1 MVIIYFK
8 AFSYVGGLKMNGAF
22 EEDDSLHSPIEAFI
36 FDSKIMSFPIKA
48 HWHYF
53 AELIYVLEG
62 CALIRADNTTQT
74 VRQGEFILFHPSSVH
89 SIDRAD
95 ESFPRYAV
103 LKFDINRLT
112 LTPAYAPK
120 LRDIFRYAAQ
130 TGRRIYFDDKTAKK
144 LDCKRIFLTCS
155 SEISNFRY
163 GSDLVLQAEIYGLLM
178 NIIRIW
184 LADGMVINRS
194 KIQSKDDYT
203 IENITEYISVSLSDD
218 LRVSG
223 IAAHCNLSYSA
234 FAKKFRDRY
243 GISCKQYIERM
254 RIFKVEEF
262 LLFTDYDLNYI
273 SQETG
278 FSDCSHLI
286 KCFKTYKGTTPRQF
300 RIDKRGKETAE
311 L

>member
-1 MVIIYFK
+1 
-8 AFSYVGGLKMNGAF
+8 MNGAF

-89 SIDRAD
+89 SIDRGD

-163 GSDLVLQAEIYGLLM
+163 GSDLVLGDEVGSILSAL
-178 NIIRIW
+178 
-184 LADGMVINRS
+184 
-194 KIQSKDDYT
+194 
-203 IENITEYISVSLSDD
+203 IECLISLSAV
-218 LRVSG
+218 L
-223 IAAHCNLSYSA
+223 
-234 FAKKFRDRY
+234 
-243 GISCKQYIERM
+243 
-254 RIFKVEEF
+254 
-262 LLFTDYDLNYI
+262 
-273 SQETG
+273 
-278 FSDCSHLI
+278 
-286 KCFKTYKGTTPRQF
+286 
-300 RIDKRGKETAE
+300 
-311 L
+311 